1 VNDQALARL
10 FAVEKPDDDNEAF
23 VAAVRRR
30 VIRQRLRAKVVE
42 VGLSAAA
49 VLSGGAVVAFAPEVP
64 LYPVLAVHGLLSSP
78 LVLGAGACALGA
90 AALTWGVRFV
100 DA

>member
-1 VNDQALARL
+1 MNDQTLERL
-10 FAVEKPDDDNEAF
+10 FAVEERDDDNEAF

-78 LVLGAGACALGA
+78 LGAGACALGA